1 VKREMMLSAWRSRS
15 PRTIRLGCSSLVPVA
30 CPLSYFTIQL
40 SLITLVSLF
49 TVHGSRLCAQQPI
62 GAPPYFLK
70 LAHTYSIVAF
80 DSATGDLGVAVQSK
94 FPNVGGIVPWGRAG
108 VGAVATQSLSNTA
121 YGERG
126 LDLMAEGATAEEAL
140 RIIMR
145 TDTMLQDRQVGIV
158 DAKGNGA
165 SFTGRRTFDWAG
177 GRVGAPSGHGNV
189 AGGKGEVI
197 VGYGY
202 SAQANIMVSDRT
214 VKNLA
219 ETFERST
226 GSLADRLMAALKAGQ
241 AGGGDKRGMQ
251 SAALLVVRKNGGYLG
266 ANDRFID
273 IRVYDAPDPI
283 QELERLLALHKLHFF
298 PSEPR
303 DLMPITPAI
312 VAQLEPILLSE
323 PVNQPQKW
331 LSQKQGRATPVFLEA
346 LKNFMYWE
354 NYDVR
359 VRMDGKIDRVVLEDI
374 LKKRKT

>member
-1 VKREMMLSAWRSRS
+1 
-15 PRTIRLGCSSLVPVA
+15 
-30 CPLSYFTIQL
+30 
-40 SLITLVSLF
+40 
-49 TVHGSRLCAQQPI
+49 
-62 GAPPYFLK
+62 
-70 LAHTYSIVAF
+70 
-80 DSATGDLGVAVQSK
+80 LGVAVQSK
-94 FPNVGGIVPWGRAG
+94 FPNVGGIVPWGKAG
-108 VGAVATQSLSNTA
+108 VGAVATQSLGNTA

-126 LDLMAEGATAEEAL
+126 LDLIAEGATAEEAL

-158 DAKGNGA
+158 DAKGNAA

-177 GRVGAPSGHGNV
+177 GRVGAPSGHGNLL
-189 AGGKGEVI
+189 GGKGEVI
-197 VGYGY
+197 VGRGY
-202 SAQANIMVSDRT
+202 SAQANIMVSDQT

-219 ETFERST
+219 ESFERSS

-283 QELERLLALHKLHFF
+283 AELERLLALHKLHFF
-298 PSEPR
+298 PSQPR
-303 DLMPITPAI
+303 DLIPITPAI
-312 VAQLEPILLSE
+312 VAQLEPILMKE
-323 PVNQPQKW
+323 PVNQQEKW
-331 LSQKQGRATPVFLEA
+331 LSQRQGRATPAFLEA

-359 VRMDGKIDRVVLEDI
+359 VRMDGKIDRVVLDDI